1 MDEDGYAI
9 GDPYA
14 SAAKMIDRKKKA
26 EESKKSLKAKVA
38 RTGKYILENKEQVT
52 KWEKKIKTLLCLCG
66 LAFMAVRQGL
76 PDKTS
81 EYIPD
86 VEIFQ

>member
-38 RTGKYILENKEQVT
+38 RTGKYILENKE
-52 KWEKKIKTLLCLCG
+52 
-66 LAFMAVRQGL
+66 
-76 PDKTS
+76 
-81 EYIPD
+81 
-86 VEIFQ
+86 